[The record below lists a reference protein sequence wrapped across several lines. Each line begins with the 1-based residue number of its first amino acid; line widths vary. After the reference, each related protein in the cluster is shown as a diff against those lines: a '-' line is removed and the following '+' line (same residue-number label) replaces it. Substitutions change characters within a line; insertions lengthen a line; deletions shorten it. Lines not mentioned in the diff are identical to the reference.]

1 MQSARLWVGTVILIV
16 LLSASAGSAKADTR
30 EIELNDGS
38 VIAGEIIS
46 LSDGIYTV
54 RSASLGTLRIEAS
67 RIRVIRA
74 PGATTSQNNNS
85 QVDSLRNEMLSDAE
99 IMNAIRT
106 LQNDPDVQKILQ
118 DPEIMKAIRIGD
130 IGALMRNP
138 KFMKLLDKQSIRDI
152 NNKLAQ

>member
-1 MQSARLWVGTVILIV
+1 MGTIILVV
-16 LLSASAGSAKADTR
+16 LLSASAGSAKAEMR

-74 PGATTSQNNNS
+74 PGATTSQNNSSS

-118 DPEIMKAIRIGD
+118 DPEIIKAIREGD

-138 KFMKLLDKQSIRDI
+138 EFMKLLDKQSIRDI
-152 NNKLAQ
+152 NNKLVR

>member
-1 MQSARLWVGTVILIV
+1 MGTIILVV
-16 LLSASAGSAKADTR
+16 LLSVSAGSAKAEMR

-38 VIAGEIIS
+38 VIAGDIIS

-54 RSASLGTLRIEAS
+54 RSASLGTLRIKAS
-67 RIRVIRA
+67 RIRAIRA
-74 PGATTSQNNNS
+74 PGVTTSQNNSSS

-118 DPEIMKAIRIGD
+118 DPEIMEAIQKGD
-130 IGALMRNP
+130 IGALMKNP
-138 KFMKLLDKQSIRDI
+138 EFMKLLEKQSIRDI
-152 NNKLAQ
+152 NNRLAR

>member
-1 MQSARLWVGTVILIV
+1 MGTIILVV
-16 LLSASAGSAKADTR
+16 LLSASAGPAKADTR

-74 PGATTSQNNNS
+74 PGTTTSQNNS
-85 QVDSLRNEMLSDAE
+85 SHVDSLRNEMLSDAE
-99 IMNAIRT
+99 IMNAIRS
-106 LQNDPDVQKILQ
+106 LQNDPDVQKVLQ

-130 IGALMRNP
+130 IGTLMRNP

-152 NNKLAQ
+152 NNKLAR

>member
-1 MQSARLWVGTVILIV
+1 MGTIILVV
-16 LLSASAGSAKADTR
+16 LLSVSAGSAKAEMR

-38 VIAGEIIS
+38 VIAGDIIS

-67 RIRVIRA
+67 RISAIRA
-74 PGATTSQNNNS
+74 PGATTLQNNSSS

-118 DPEIMKAIRIGD
+118 DPEIIKAIREGD

-138 KFMKLLDKQSIRDI
+138 EFMKLLDKQSIRDI
-152 NNKLAQ
+152 NNKLVR